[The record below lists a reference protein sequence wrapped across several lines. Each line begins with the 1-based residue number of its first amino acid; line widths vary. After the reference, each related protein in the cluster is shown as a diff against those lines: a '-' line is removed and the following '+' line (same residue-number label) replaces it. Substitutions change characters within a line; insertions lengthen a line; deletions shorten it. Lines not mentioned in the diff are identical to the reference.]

1 MIHSKGHKSN
11 GLLNTSFIQQ
21 KIILYSLN
29 IYYSMEGNKL
39 DLLLFYLC
47 IGLGVWKIGG
57 SQREF
62 SLMAEISV
70 KVQFIFNVK
79 KKSL

>member
-1 MIHSKGHKSN
+1 
-11 GLLNTSFIQQ
+11 
-21 KIILYSLN
+21 
-29 IYYSMEGNKL
+29 MEGNKL

-62 SLMAEISV
+62 SLMAEISA

-79 KKSL
+79 QKSL